1 MPRGKGLSDEVK
13 TIIDSSYKVFK
24 DESDPWKKIF
34 NCYLKAYPDVT
45 LKQVS
50 DYGCKNIGKG
60 RRKKR
65 AASASADK
73 VDVEEAI
80 EVLSDVSPPRR
91 KKRKSGN
98 LEADVI
104 EVEDYKTQQR
114 RAHDSFLKTIL
125 DLVGKGPPPIFYRAN
140 KECLSKPGTIDGLTV
155 AIARA
160 DADHTQ
166 VNVKVYHEIKCVHVQ
181 VKYFTM
187 SLNDMEDVARRNLN
201 MARRL
206 NEIRKFN
213 NPEKTTFEY
222 AIKIPDEYVTHGHEI
237 CAEPTIRFI
246 CIFFPK
252 QMDKSYGCSKGE
264 FDGELSMDKGRSKPQ
279 QAQQRGSVGLSVRIT
294 AILIPPLCHRN
305 ERIDSFLQV
314 LAAGECLSFDAQTEV
329 DIYSLRFSPD
339 ASQLCATCA
348 DGSIRIVDPTI
359 NTIAKNIQT
368 NKDNNPATCVRY
380 RPFIGGTTKKSVIIV
395 STGDGKIQHWHTAS
409 RRKLFEIEEKEN
421 EINIIDV
428 SQEGKYFASAGK
440 DKAVRVY
447 EENTKS
453 LLTTLERGLGKRSSD
468 GHSGRI
474 FGLKFH
480 PRDSNMVL
488 SAGWDDTV
496 HVWDIR
502 AGMSVRM
509 WEGAHICGDSLDIFE
524 DAVLTGS
531 WREKKGL
538 QIWDLGTGKLVKDVD
553 FHYRDK
559 KDKETDFIYSAQFN
573 HDGTLVAAGGSFAN
587 ETRLFEVRK
596 GFRRLDKMKTKAK
609 GVYAVCFAPGGSMVA
624 SGSQGGHLSIMET
637 TADDD
642 DDY

>member
-140 KECLSKPGTIDGLTV
+140 EECLSKPGTIDGLTV
-155 AIARA
+155 AIAR
-160 DADHTQ
+160 ADHTQ

-264 FDGELSMDKGRSKPQ
+264 FDGELSMDKGRSKY
-279 QAQQRGSVGLSVRIT
+279 AGL
-294 AILIPPLCHRN
+294 
-305 ERIDSFLQV
+305 
-314 LAAGECLSFDAQTEV
+314 
-329 DIYSLRFSPD
+329 
-339 ASQLCATCA
+339 
-348 DGSIRIVDPTI
+348 
-359 NTIAKNIQT
+359 
-368 NKDNNPATCVRY
+368 
-380 RPFIGGTTKKSVIIV
+380 
-395 STGDGKIQHWHTAS
+395 
-409 RRKLFEIEEKEN
+409 
-421 EINIIDV
+421 
-428 SQEGKYFASAGK
+428 
-440 DKAVRVY
+440 
-447 EENTKS
+447 
-453 LLTTLERGLGKRSSD
+453 
-468 GHSGRI
+468 
-474 FGLKFH
+474 
-480 PRDSNMVL
+480 
-488 SAGWDDTV
+488 
-496 HVWDIR
+496 
-502 AGMSVRM
+502 
-509 WEGAHICGDSLDIFE
+509 LD
-524 DAVLTGS
+524 
-531 WREKKGL
+531 
-538 QIWDLGTGKLVKDVD
+538 
-553 FHYRDK
+553 
-559 KDKETDFIYSAQFN
+559 
-573 HDGTLVAAGGSFAN
+573 
-587 ETRLFEVRK
+587 
-596 GFRRLDKMKTKAK
+596 
-609 GVYAVCFAPGGSMVA
+609 
-624 SGSQGGHLSIMET
+624 
-637 TADDD
+637 
-642 DDY
+642 

>member
-140 KECLSKPGTIDGLTV
+140 EECLSKPGTIDGLTV
-155 AIARA
+155 AIAR
-160 DADHTQ
+160 ADHTQ

-264 FDGELSMDKGRSKPQ
+264 FDGELSMDKGRSKKKIPTID
-279 QAQQRGSVGLSVRIT
+279 AKGKVFKPKENNGIKLEMFIFDAFNYAKNMKCFIVDRFGEFSPVKNPPGIGKLAAPDVARADVNRYHLSLLSKAGLSLPKAVSEKLDIAESNFKPSLLAQT
-294 AILIPPLCHRN
+294 AVKSVKAGVPMLVYVHGEKINRDGVMESWCPDCRVASKILFEELKEREAKGKGYILITLPVARAGYKGNASHMYRTNPDMKIEGVPTL
-305 ERIDSFLQV
+305 FLW
-314 LAAGECLSFDAQTEV
+314 
-329 DIYSLRFSPD
+329 
-339 ASQLCATCA
+339 
-348 DGSIRIVDPTI
+348 
-359 NTIAKNIQT
+359 
-368 NKDNNPATCVRY
+368 
-380 RPFIGGTTKKSVIIV
+380 TTKGPIAQRTLGEAGCQSPEKVKNFLDYSYAISARNVEIPAKL
-395 STGDGKIQHWHTAS
+395 SYDG
-409 RRKLFEIEEKEN
+409 
-421 EINIIDV
+421 
-428 SQEGKYFASAGK
+428 EGLESAV
-440 DKAVRVY
+440 A
-447 EENTKS
+447 
-453 LLTTLERGLGKRSSD
+453 
-468 GHSGRI
+468 
-474 FGLKFH
+474 
-480 PRDSNMVL
+480 
-488 SAGWDDTV
+488 
-496 HVWDIR
+496 
-502 AGMSVRM
+502 
-509 WEGAHICGDSLDIFE
+509 DSL
-524 DAVLTGS
+524 
-531 WREKKGL
+531 
-538 QIWDLGTGKLVKDVD
+538 KLADPL
-553 FHYRDK
+553 
-559 KDKETDFIYSAQFN
+559 AQWC
-573 HDGTLVAAGGSFAN
+573 SP
-587 ETRLFEVRK
+587 
-596 GFRRLDKMKTKAK
+596 
-609 GVYAVCFAPGGSMVA
+609 GV
-624 SGSQGGHLSIMET
+624 Q
-637 TADDD
+637 
-642 DDY
+642 